1 MRTTN
6 LTRIAAAAAV
16 VALAAAGCGS
26 KSTPA
31 ASGGT
36 SSSSGTSSASSS
48 SSSSSSAS
56 SSSSSSGGTS
66 NAAFNACMVTDIGG
80 IDDRSFNAS
89 AWAGMKAAESDG
101 KAKVQY
107 LQSTSENDY
116 VPNITTLEGK
126 NCNLIVT
133 VGGLM
138 ADATNSQAEAKSS
151 QNFAIV
157 DHSSAND
164 KTNKPEPNVHGLEFN
179 TAQGAF
185 LAGYLAAATSKS
197 GVVAT
202 WGGLNIPPVT
212 IYMDG
217 FWEGVQYYNH
227 AKGKSVK
234 VLGWDENSPSGG
246 SFSKSFTDTNA
257 GKSLTDGFINQGAD
271 IIFPVAG
278 GAGRGAT
285 AAAKGGKAKVIWVD
299 TDGCVSDADDCPVF
313 LASVTKGIDTA
324 VKKVVEDSAAGNF
337 KGGTQDI
344 LDLSNGGTDL
354 VYGKTLGGSIPS
366 DLQSEITAL
375 KGQIT
380 SGAIKI
386 NSASQPK

>member
-1 MRTTN
+1 VRTTN
-6 LTRIAAAAAV
+6 MSRIAAAAAV

-26 KSTPA
+26 KSTA
-31 ASGGT
+31 
-36 SSSSGTSSASSS
+36 SSGSPSTTGSTTSAASSAST
-48 SSSSSSAS
+48 
-56 SSSSSSGGTS
+56 SSSGGSTS
-66 NAAFNACMVTDIGG
+66 NANFQACMVTDTGG

-89 AWAGMKAAESDG
+89 AWKGMQDAQSDG
-101 KAKVQY
+101 KAKVKY
-107 LQSTSENDY
+107 VQSATENDY
-116 VPNITTLEGK
+116 VPNITNLESQ

-138 ADATNSQAEAKSS
+138 ADATDSQAEAKSA

-157 DHSSAND
+157 DNGAANS
-164 KTNKPEPNVHGLEFN
+164 KGKVEPNVHGMEFN

-217 FWEGVQYYNH
+217 FWEGVQYYNK
-227 AKGKSVK
+227 AKSKSVK
-234 VLGWDENSPSGG
+234 VLGWDETNPSSGT
-246 SFSKSFTDTNA
+246 FSNSFTDTNK
-257 GKSLTDGFINQGAD
+257 GKSITDGFINQGAD

-285 AAAKGGKAKVIWVD
+285 ASAKANKTAKVIWVD
-299 TDGCVSDADDCPVF
+299 TDGCVSDNEDCSVF
-313 LASVTKGIDTA
+313 LASVTKGIETA
-324 VKKVVEDSAAGNF
+324 VKKTVEDAASGNF
-337 KGGTQDI
+337 KGGTQDV

-354 VYGKTLGGSIPS
+354 VYGSKLVSSVPS
-366 DLQSEITAL
+366 GLQSDITNL
-375 KGQIT
+375 KSQIT

-386 NSASQPK
+386 TSKSQPK

>member
-6 LTRIAAAAAV
+6 MTRIAATAAV

-36 SSSSGTSSASSS
+36 SSSTGASSAS

-89 AWAGMKAAESDG
+89 AWAGMQAAEKDG

-126 NCNLIVT
+126 NCTLIVT

-138 ADATNSQAEAKSS
+138 ADATNSQAEAKPG

-185 LAGYLAAATSKS
+185 LAGYLAAGTTKS

-217 FWEGVQYYNH
+217 FWEGVQYYNK

-234 VLGWDENSPSGG
+234 VLGWDETSPSSG

-257 GKSLTDGFINQGAD
+257 GKSLTDGFVNQGAD

-299 TDGCVSDADDCPVF
+299 TDGCVSDADDCSVF

-324 VKKVVEDSAAGNF
+324 VKKVVEDSASGNF

-354 VYGKTLGGSIPS
+354 VYGKTLGSSIPS

-380 SGAIKI
+380 SGTIKI
-386 NSASQPK
+386 ASQSQPK

>member
-1 MRTTN
+1 VRTTYM
-6 LTRIAAAAAV
+6 TRIAVTSAV

-31 ASGGT
+31 AS
-36 SSSSGTSSASSS
+36 SSSSSTGSSS

-56 SSSSSSGGTS
+56 SSSSGTAS
-66 NAAFNACMVTDIGG
+66 NANFQACMVTDTGG

-89 AWAGMKAAESDG
+89 AWKGMQDAATDG
-101 KAKVQY
+101 KAKVKY
-107 LQSTSENDY
+107 VQSATENDY
-116 VPNITTLEGK
+116 VPNITNLEGQS
-126 NCNLIVT
+126 CNLIVT

-138 ADATNSQAEAKSS
+138 ADATDGQAEAKAG

-157 DHSSAND
+157 DNGSANS
-164 KTNKPEPNVHGLEFN
+164 KGKVEPNVHGMEFN

-185 LAGYLAAATSKS
+185 LAGYLAAASSKS

-202 WGGLNIPPVT
+202 WGGMNIPPVT

-217 FWEGVQYYNH
+217 FWEGVQYYNK
-227 AKGKSVK
+227 AKSKSVK
-234 VLGWDENSPSGG
+234 VLGWDETNPGSGT
-246 SFSKSFTDTNA
+246 FANSFTDTNK
-257 GKSLTDGFINQGAD
+257 GKSISDGFINQGAD

-285 AAAKGGKAKVIWVD
+285 ASAKANKAAKVIWVD
-299 TDGCVSDADDCPVF
+299 TDGCVSDQEDCSVF
-313 LASVTKGIDTA
+313 LASVTKGIETA
-324 VKKVVEDSAAGNF
+324 VKKTVEDAAAGNF

-354 VYGKTLGGSIPS
+354 VYGSQLASSVPS
-366 DLQSEITAL
+366 DLQTEITAL
-375 KGQIT
+375 KSQIAGGT
-380 SGAIKI
+380 IKI
-386 NSASQPK
+386 SSPSQPK

>member
-6 LTRIAAAAAV
+6 MTRIAAAAAV

-31 ASGGT
+31 ASGGAST
-36 SSSSGTSSASSS
+36 SSAPSSASSS
-48 SSSSSSAS
+48 SAS
-56 SSSSSSGGTS
+56 SGSSSSGGTA
-66 NAAFNACMVTDIGG
+66 NANFSACMVTDTGG

-89 AWAGMKAAESDG
+89 AWAGMKAAETDG

-116 VPNITTLEGK
+116 VPNITALEGK

-138 ADATNSQAEAKSS
+138 ADATNAQAEAKTG

-157 DHSSAND
+157 DHSANND
-164 KTNKPEPNVHGLEFN
+164 KTQKPEPNVHGLQFN
-179 TAQGAF
+179 TAQGSF
-185 LAGYLAAATSKS
+185 LAGYLAAASSKS

-217 FWEGVQYYNH
+217 FWEGVQYFNKV
-227 AKGKSVK
+227 KGKSVK
-234 VLGWDENSPSGG
+234 VLGWDEANPGGG
-246 SFSKSFTDTNA
+246 SFSKSFTDTNQ
-257 GKSLTDGFINQGAD
+257 GKSLTEGFINQGAD
-271 IIFPVAG
+271 IVFPVAG

-299 TDGCVSDADDCPVF
+299 TDGCTSDADDCAVF

-337 KGGTQDI
+337 KGGTQDV

-354 VYGKTLGGSIPS
+354 VYGKQLGSSIPS
-366 DLQSEITAL
+366 DLQSEIAAL

-380 SGAIKI
+380 SGTIKI
-386 NSASQPK
+386 TSTAQPTK

>member
-6 LTRIAAAAAV
+6 MTRIAATAAV

-26 KSTPA
+26 KSTAGSSSP
-31 ASGGT
+31 SSST
-36 SSSSGTSSASSS
+36 SSTSASSS
-48 SSSSSSAS
+48 SSSGGSAA
-56 SSSSSSGGTS
+56 
-66 NAAFNACMVTDIGG
+66 NANFLACMVTDTGG

-89 AWAGMKAAESDG
+89 AWKGMQDAQNDG
-101 KAKVQY
+101 KATVKY
-107 LQSTSENDY
+107 LQSTTENDY
-116 VPNITTLEGK
+116 VPNITQLEGQ
-126 NCNLIVT
+126 NCKLIVT

-138 ADATNSQAEAKSS
+138 ADATDSQAAAKPG

-157 DHSSAND
+157 DNSSAD
-164 KTNKPEPNVHGLEFN
+164 KNNKPVPNVHGLQFN
-179 TAQGAF
+179 TAQGGF

-217 FWEGVQYYNH
+217 FWEGVQYYNK
-227 AKGKSVK
+227 AKSKSVK
-234 VLGWDENSPSGG
+234 VLGWDETNPTSGTFSN
-246 SFSKSFTDTNA
+246 SFSDTNK
-257 GKSLTDGFINQGAD
+257 GKSITDGFINQGAD

-285 AAAKGGKAKVIWVD
+285 ASAKASSGKVKVIWVD
-299 TDGCVSDADDCPVF
+299 TDGCVSDKEDCSVF
-313 LASVTKGIDTA
+313 LASVTKGIGTA
-324 VKKVVEDSAAGNF
+324 VKKVVEDSAAGDF
-337 KGGTQDI
+337 KGGTQDV

-354 VYGKTLGGSIPS
+354 VYGSQLGSSIPS

-375 KGQIT
+375 KSQIT
-380 SGAIKI
+380 GGTIKI
-386 NSASQPK
+386 TSASQPK

>member
-6 LTRIAAAAAV
+6 MTRIAATAAV

-31 ASGGT
+31 ASSST
-36 SSSSGTSSASSS
+36 SSTGSTSST
-48 SSSSSSAS
+48 S
-56 SSSSSSGGTS
+56 SSSSSSGSAS
-66 NAAFNACMVTDIGG
+66 NANFLACMVTDTGG

-89 AWAGMKAAESDG
+89 AWKGMQDAQSDG
-101 KAKVQY
+101 KATVKY
-107 LQSTSENDY
+107 LQSTTENDY
-116 VPNITTLEGK
+116 VPNITQLEGQ
-126 NCNLIVT
+126 NCKLIVT

-138 ADATNSQAEAKSS
+138 ADATDSQAAAKPG

-157 DHSSAND
+157 DNSSAD
-164 KTNKPEPNVHGLEFN
+164 TKTNKPIPNVHGLEFN

-185 LAGYLAAATSKS
+185 LAGYLAAASSKS

-202 WGGLNIPPVT
+202 WGGQNIPPVT

-217 FWEGVQYYNH
+217 FWEGVQYYNT
-227 AKGKSVK
+227 AKSKSVK
-234 VLGWDENSPSGG
+234 VLGWDETNPGSGT
-246 SFSKSFTDTNA
+246 FANSFTDTNK
-257 GKSLTDGFINQGAD
+257 GKSITDGFINQGAD

-285 AAAKGGKAKVIWVD
+285 ASAKAGKAKVIWVD
-299 TDGCVSDADDCPVF
+299 TDGCVSDNEDCSVF
-313 LASVTKGIDTA
+313 LASVTKGIETS
-324 VKKVVEDSAAGNF
+324 VKKIVEDAAAGNY
-337 KGGTQDI
+337 KGGTQDV

-354 VYGKTLGGSIPS
+354 VYGQQLGSSIPS
-366 DLQSEITAL
+366 ALQSEITAL
-375 KGQIT
+375 KAQIT

-386 NSASQPK
+386 KSPSQPK

>member
-1 MRTTN
+1 
-6 LTRIAAAAAV
+6 
-16 VALAAAGCGS
+16 
-26 KSTPA
+26 
-31 ASGGT
+31 
-36 SSSSGTSSASSS
+36 
-48 SSSSSSAS
+48 
-56 SSSSSSGGTS
+56 
-66 NAAFNACMVTDIGG
+66 MVTDIGG

-89 AWAGMKAAESDG
+89 AWAGMKAAEADG

-116 VPNITTLEGK
+116 VPNITALEGK
-126 NCNLIVT
+126 GCALIVT

-138 ADATNSQAEAKSS
+138 ADATNGQAEAKPS

-157 DHSSAND
+157 DHSSNND
-164 KTNKPEPNVHGLEFN
+164 KTNKPVPNVHGLQFN

-185 LAGYLAAATSKS
+185 LAGYLAAASSKS

-234 VLGWDENSPSGG
+234 VLGWDEGNPAGG

-271 IIFPVAG
+271 IVFPVAG

-285 AAAKGGKAKVIWVD
+285 AAAKSGKAKVIWVD
-299 TDGCVSDADDCPVF
+299 TDGCVSDADDCAVF

-324 VKKVVEDSAAGNF
+324 VKKVVEDSAAGAF
-337 KGGTQDI
+337 KGGTQDV

-354 VYGKTLGGSIPS
+354 VYGKTLSSSIPA
-366 DLQSEITAL
+366 DVQSEIAAL

-380 SGAIKI
+380 SGALKI
-386 NSASQPK
+386 TSPNQPK

>member
-6 LTRIAAAAAV
+6 MTRIATAAAV

-26 KSTPA
+26 KSTP
-31 ASGGT
+31 
-36 SSSSGTSSASSS
+36 SSSTGTTTS
-48 SSSSSSAS
+48 SSSSSSAAS
-56 SSSSSSGGTS
+56 SSSTGSTS
-66 NAAFNACMVTDIGG
+66 NANFQACMVTDTGG

-89 AWAGMKAAESDG
+89 AWKGMQDAQTDG
-101 KAKVQY
+101 KAKVKY
-107 LQSTSENDY
+107 VQSATENDY
-116 VPNITTLEGK
+116 VTNITSLEAQ

-138 ADATNSQAEAKSS
+138 ADATDSQAAAKTG

-157 DHSSAND
+157 DNGSAD
-164 KTNKPEPNVHGLEFN
+164 TKTNKPIANVHGMEFN
-179 TAQGAF
+179 TAQGGF
-185 LAGYLAAATSKS
+185 LAGYLAAASSKS

-217 FWEGVQYYNH
+217 FWEGVQYYNT

-234 VLGWDENSPSGG
+234 VLGWDETNPSSGT
-246 SFSKSFTDTNA
+246 FSNSFTDTNK
-257 GKSLTDGFINQGAD
+257 GKSITDGFINQGAD

-285 AAAKGGKAKVIWVD
+285 ASAKAAGHAQVIWVD
-299 TDGCVSDADDCPVF
+299 TDGCVSDQEDCSVF
-313 LASVTKGIDTA
+313 LASVTKGIETA
-324 VKKVVEDSAAGNF
+324 VKKTVENASAGTF
-337 KGGTQDI
+337 TGGTQDI

-354 VYGKTLGGSIPS
+354 VYGQQLGSSIPAS
-366 DLQSEITAL
+366 LQSDITSL
-375 KGQIT
+375 KSQIT
-380 SGAIKI
+380 SGTIKI
-386 NSASQPK
+386 KSPSQPK

>member
-1 MRTTN
+1 
-6 LTRIAAAAAV
+6 
-16 VALAAAGCGS
+16 
-26 KSTPA
+26 
-31 ASGGT
+31 
-36 SSSSGTSSASSS
+36 
-48 SSSSSSAS
+48 
-56 SSSSSSGGTS
+56 
-66 NAAFNACMVTDIGG
+66 MVTDTGG

-89 AWAGMKAAESDG
+89 AWAGMQAAEKDG

-116 VPNITTLEGK
+116 VPNITALEGK

-138 ADATNSQAEAKSS
+138 ADATNAQAEAKTS

-157 DHSSAND
+157 DHSANND

-185 LAGYLAAATSKS
+185 LAGYLAAASSKS

-217 FWEGVQYYNH
+217 FWEGVQYFNT

-234 VLGWDENSPSGG
+234 VLGWDEKSPSGG
-246 SFSKSFTDTNA
+246 SFSKSFTDTNQ

-271 IIFPVAG
+271 VVFPVAG

-299 TDGCVSDADDCPVF
+299 TDGCVSDADDCGVF

-324 VKKVVEDSAAGNF
+324 VKKVVEDSAAGTF
-337 KGGTQDI
+337 KGSSQDI

-354 VYGKTLGGSIPS
+354 VYGKQLGSSIPS
-366 DLQSEITAL
+366 DLQTEIAAL
-375 KGQIT
+375 KAQIT
-380 SGAIKI
+380 SGKI
-386 NSASQPK
+386 TITSPSQPK

>member
-6 LTRIAAAAAV
+6 MTRIASAAVV

-31 ASGGT
+31 ASGSSSSTGAAST
-36 SSSSGTSSASSS
+36 SSSSAG
-48 SSSSSSAS
+48 AS
-56 SSSSSSGGTS
+56 SSSSSSG
-66 NAAFNACMVTDIGG
+66 AATANFNACMVTDTGG

-89 AWAGMKAAESDG
+89 AWAGMQAAEKDG

-116 VPNITTLEGK
+116 VPNITALEAK
-126 NCNLIVT
+126 SCNLIVT

-138 ADATNSQAEAKSS
+138 ADATNAQAEAKTS

-157 DHSSAND
+157 DHGANSD
-164 KTNKPEPNVHGLEFN
+164 KTNQPEPNVHGLQFN

-185 LAGYLAAATSKS
+185 LAGYLAAGSSKS

-217 FWEGVQYYNH
+217 FWEGVQYYNK

-234 VLGWDENSPSGG
+234 VLGWDETNPAGG
-246 SFSKSFTDTNA
+246 SFSKSFTDTNQ
-257 GKSLTDGFINQGAD
+257 GKSLSDGFINQGAD

-285 AAAKGGKAKVIWVD
+285 ASAKGGKAKVIWVD
-299 TDGCVSDADDCPVF
+299 TDGCVSDADDCSVF

-354 VYGKTLGGSIPS
+354 VYGKQLGSAVPS
-366 DLQSEITAL
+366 DLQSEIAAL

-386 NSASQPK
+386 NSPSQPK

>member
-1 MRTTN
+1 MRTTSM
-6 LTRIAAAAAV
+6 TRIAAAAAV

-31 ASGGT
+31 AS
-36 SSSSGTSSASSS
+36 SSSSSTGAGP

-56 SSSSSSGGTS
+56 SSSTGAGGA
-66 NAAFNACMVTDIGG
+66 NFNACMVTDIGG

-89 AWAGMKAAESDG
+89 AWAGMQAAEKDG

-116 VPNITTLEGK
+116 VPNITALEGK
-126 NCNLIVT
+126 GCNLIVT

-138 ADATNSQAEAKSS
+138 ADATNSQAEAKSG

-164 KTNKPEPNVHGLEFN
+164 KTQKPESNVHGLEFN

-185 LAGYLAAATSKS
+185 LAGYLAAASSKS

-212 IYMDG
+212 VYMDG

-234 VLGWDENSPSGG
+234 VLGWDENNPSGG

-271 IIFPVAG
+271 VVFPVAG

-285 AAAKGGKAKVIWVD
+285 ASAKGGKAKVIWVD

-313 LASVTKGIDTA
+313 LASVTKGIETA
-324 VKKVVEDSAAGNF
+324 VKKIVEDSAAGNF
-337 KGGTQDI
+337 KGGTQDV

-354 VYGKTLGGSIPS
+354 VYGKTLGTAIPA
-366 DLQSEITAL
+366 DVQSEIAAL
-375 KGQIT
+375 KAQIT
-380 SGAIKI
+380 SGAVKI
-386 NSASQPK
+386 SSPNQPK

>member
-1 MRTTN
+1 
-6 LTRIAAAAAV
+6 
-16 VALAAAGCGS
+16 
-26 KSTPA
+26 
-31 ASGGT
+31 
-36 SSSSGTSSASSS
+36 
-48 SSSSSSAS
+48 
-56 SSSSSSGGTS
+56 
-66 NAAFNACMVTDIGG
+66 MVTDTGG

-89 AWAGMKAAESDG
+89 AWAGMQAAEKDG
-101 KAKVQY
+101 NAKVQY

-126 NCNLIVT
+126 NCTLIVT

-138 ADATNSQAEAKSS
+138 ADATNAQAQAKTG

-157 DHSSAND
+157 DHSANDD
-164 KTNKPEPNVHGLEFN
+164 KTNKPVPNVHGLQFN

-185 LAGYLAAATSKS
+185 LAGYLAAASSKS

-217 FWEGVQYYNH
+217 FFEGVQYFN
-227 AKGKSVK
+227 KTKSKSVK
-234 VLGWDENSPSGG
+234 VLGWDEANPGGG

-271 IIFPVAG
+271 VIFPVAG

-299 TDGCVSDADDCPVF
+299 TDGCVSDADDCGVF

-324 VKKVVEDSAAGNF
+324 VKKIVEDSAAGNF
-337 KGGTQDI
+337 KGGTQDV

-354 VYGKTLGGSIPS
+354 VYGKQLGSSIPS
-366 DLQSEITAL
+366 DLQSEIAAL

-380 SGAIKI
+380 AGTIAIK
-386 NSASQPK
+386 SPSQPTK

>member
-6 LTRIAAAAAV
+6 MTRIAAAAAV

-26 KSTPA
+26 KSTPS
-31 ASGGT
+31 ASNTTGSTG
-36 SSSSGTSSASSS
+36 SSSQESASS
-48 SSSSSSAS
+48 
-56 SSSSSSGGTS
+56 GGSTS
-66 NAAFNACMVTDIGG
+66 NASFQACMVTDTGG
-80 IDDRSFNAS
+80 IDDRSFNAA
-89 AWAGMKAAESDG
+89 AWAGMQDAEKDG
-101 KAKVQY
+101 KAKVKY
-107 LQSTSENDY
+107 LQSTTENDY
-116 VPNITTLEGK
+116 VPNITNLESQ

-138 ADATNSQAEAKSS
+138 SDATDGQAEAKPS

-157 DHSSAND
+157 DHDSTND
-164 KTNKPEPNVHGLEFN
+164 KTHKSEPNVHGLEFN

-185 LAGYLAAATSKS
+185 LAGYLAAGSSKS

-217 FWEGVQYYNH
+217 FWEGVQYYNK

-234 VLGWDENSPSGG
+234 VLGWDETNPTSGT
-246 SFSKSFTDTNA
+246 FSKSFTDTNQ
-257 GKSLTDGFINQGAD
+257 GKSITDGFINQGAD

-285 AAAKGGKAKVIWVD
+285 ASAKGGKAKVIWVD
-299 TDGCVSDADDCPVF
+299 SDGCVSDQADCSVF
-313 LASVTKGIDTA
+313 LASVTKGIETA
-324 VKKVVEDSAAGNF
+324 VKKVVEDGAAGNF
-337 KGGTQDI
+337 KGGTQDV
-344 LDLSNGGTDL
+344 LDLSTNGTDL
-354 VYGKTLGGSIPS
+354 VYGQQLGSSIPA

-386 NSASQPK
+386 TSPSQPK